1 MRTFVRIYL
10 LFIFRARLYVEFACG
25 QTSQACVR
33 LAFEKFGGYCPRTK
47 NSTNSN
53 GVTMS
58 SNVVSIHGH
67 RSADTVNNPIKTLQA
82 LVADDMNLVNELI
95 LERMQSPVALIP
107 ELAGHLI
114 SSGGKRLRPMLTL
127 ASAQML
133 GYDGKRHIGLATA
146 VEFIHTATLLHDDVV
161 DESNMRRGKKTANL
175 IWGNQPT
182 VLVGDFLFSRAF
194 ELMVESDSL
203 RVLKILSNTSA
214 VITEGEVLQLTTAND
229 LSTSED
235 KYLEV
240 ISAKT
245 AVLFAAACE
254 VAGVVSEQGR
264 EVEEALDAYGK
275 YLGIAFQLVDDALDY
290 SAKQVT
296 LGKEIGDDFREGKVT
311 LPVILA
317 YRRGTDEEKAFWKRT
332 VERRRQEEGD
342 LEEAIRVMTKHDT
355 LGGTIERA
363 RHYGAMAKDAL
374 GIFKD
379 SPAKTALRDIVDFC
393 IERAY

>member
-1 MRTFVRIYL
+1 
-10 LFIFRARLYVEFACG
+10 
-25 QTSQACVR
+25 
-33 LAFEKFGGYCPRTK
+33 
-47 NSTNSN
+47 
-53 GVTMS
+53 MS
-58 SNVVSIHGH
+58 DNVVSMHSNKAKEQANTAI
-67 RSADTVNNPIKTLQA
+67 DTLQA
-82 LVADDMNLVNELI
+82 LTNNDMSLVNETI
-95 LERMQSPVALIP
+95 LARMQSPVALIP

-127 ASAQML
+127 AAAKL
-133 GYDGKRHIGLATA
+133 IGYEGKRHISLATA

-161 DESNMRRGKKTANL
+161 DQSTLRRGKKTANL

-229 LSTSED
+229 LSTTEET
-235 KYLEV
+235 YLEV
-240 ISAKT
+240 ITAKT

-254 VAGVVSEQGR
+254 VTGVVSDQGK
-264 EVEEALDAYGK
+264 EVEAALSAYGK

-290 SAKQVT
+290 SAKQAT
-296 LGKEIGDDFREGKVT
+296 LGKNIGDDFQEGKIT

-317 YRRGTDEEKAFWKRT
+317 YRRGTDEEREFWKRT
-332 VERRRQEEGD
+332 MQAVRQQDND
-342 LEEAIRVMTKHDT
+342 LEKALLILNEH
-355 LGGTIERA
+355 GTIAATLERA

-374 GIFKD
+374 AIFTNN
-379 SPAKTALRDIVDFC
+379 PAKQAMLDIVDFC
-393 IERAY
+393 IDRAY

>member
-1 MRTFVRIYL
+1 
-10 LFIFRARLYVEFACG
+10 
-25 QTSQACVR
+25 
-33 LAFEKFGGYCPRTK
+33 
-47 NSTNSN
+47 
-53 GVTMS
+53 MS
-58 SNVVSIHGH
+58 SNVVSIHG
-67 RSADTVNNPIKTLQA
+67 RRNADAANNPIKTLQT
-82 LVADDMNLVNELI
+82 LVSDDMNLVNELI
-95 LERMQSPVALIP
+95 LDRMQSPVSLIP

-127 ASAQML
+127 ASAQLL
-133 GYDGKRHIGLATA
+133 GYEGKRHIGLATA

-203 RVLKILSNTSA
+203 RVLKILSSTSA
-214 VITEGEVLQLTTAND
+214 IITEGEVLQLTTAND
-229 LSTSED
+229 LSTPEE

-240 ISAKT
+240 IAAKT

-290 SAKQVT
+290 SAKQAT

-317 YRRGTDEEKAFWKRT
+317 YRRGTEDEKKFWKRT
-332 VERRRQEEGD
+332 VERRKQEDGD
-342 LEEAIRVMTKHDT
+342 LEEAIRVMSKHGTLSDT
-355 LGGTIERA
+355 VERA

-374 GIFKD
+374 AIFKD
-379 SPAKTALRDIVDFC
+379 SPAKTALSDIVDFC

>member
-1 MRTFVRIYL
+1 MSG
-10 LFIFRARLYVEFACG
+10 A
-25 QTSQACVR
+25 
-33 LAFEKFGGYCPRTK
+33 
-47 NSTNSN
+47 SN
-53 GVTMS
+53 G
-58 SNVVSIHGH
+58 NVVSID
-67 RSADTVNNPIKTLQA
+67 SANSKQTSKGAIEAMQA
-82 LVADDMNLVNELI
+82 LVADDMQKVNNTI
-95 LERMQSPVALIP
+95 LKRMDSPVSLIP

-127 ASAQML
+127 ASSQL
-133 GYDGKRHIGLATA
+133 LEYEGNKHIGLATA

-161 DESNMRRGKKTANL
+161 DESTLRRGKKPANL

-203 RVLKILSNTSA
+203 KVLKILSHTSA

-240 ISAKT
+240 ITAKT

-254 VAGVVSEQGR
+254 VAGVVSEKG
-264 EVEEALDAYGK
+264 ENVSGALHAYGK

-290 SAKQVT
+290 SAKRAT
-296 LGKEIGDDFREGKVT
+296 LGKEIGDDFREGKIT

-317 YRRGTDEEKAFWKRT
+317 YRRGNDEERAFWKRT
-332 VERRRQEEGD
+332 MAQLKQEDGD
-342 LEEAIRVMTKHDT
+342 LDKAIGLLSDHSTLDDT
-355 LGGTIERA
+355 IKRA
-363 RHYGAMAKDAL
+363 CHYGDMAKDAL
-374 GIFKD
+374 AIFPD
-379 SPAKTALRDIVDFC
+379 NAAKTSMLDIVDFC
-393 IERAY
+393 IKRAY

>member
-1 MRTFVRIYL
+1 
-10 LFIFRARLYVEFACG
+10 
-25 QTSQACVR
+25 
-33 LAFEKFGGYCPRTK
+33 
-47 NSTNSN
+47 
-53 GVTMS
+53 MS
-58 SNVVSIHGH
+58 SNVVSISE
-67 RSADTVNNPIKTLQA
+67 RRNADAATNPIKTLQT
-82 LVADDMNLVNELI
+82 LVSDDMGLVNELI
-95 LERMQSPVALIP
+95 LDRMQSPVALIP

-127 ASAQML
+127 ASAQLL
-133 GYDGKRHIGLATA
+133 GYQGKRHIGLATA

-203 RVLKILSNTSA
+203 RVLKILSSTSA
-214 VITEGEVLQLTTAND
+214 IITEGEVLQLTTAND
-229 LSTSED
+229 LTTPEE

-240 ISAKT
+240 ITAKT

-264 EVEEALDAYGK
+264 KVEEALDAYGK

-290 SAKQVT
+290 SAKQAT

-317 YRRGTDEEKAFWKRT
+317 YRRGTESERKFWKRT
-332 VERRRQEEGD
+332 VERRRQEDGD
-342 LEEAIRVMTKHDT
+342 LEEAIQIMTQHGT
-355 LGGTIERA
+355 LNATVERA

-374 GIFKD
+374 AIFGD
-379 SPAKTALRDIVDFC
+379 SPAKTALSDIVDFC